1 MTSERTMKATIESAG
16 GVASR
21 VRIGNHELTFDQ
33 PAPVPGGEDHGPSPL
48 DVMAFAVG
56 ACAHYYA
63 AAFLFGRK
71 LSADGLRVEVEYD
84 KVRDPVPR
92 IGRLSMRVILPSSVP
107 PQHHQ
112 GIERAVR
119 HCPAYGTL
127 THPPEVVLE
136 IEHEPV
142 RASTPAA

>member
-1 MTSERTMKATIESAG
+1 
-16 GVASR
+16 
-21 VRIGNHELTFDQ
+21 
-33 PAPVPGGEDHGPSPL
+33 
-48 DVMAFAVG
+48 MAFAVG

-71 LSADGLRVEVEYD
+71 LSTEGLRVEVDFD

-92 IGRLSMRVILPSSVP
+92 IGRLSMRVVLPSSVP
-107 PQHHQ
+107 AQHHA

-136 IEHEPV
+136 IAAEPAA
-142 RASTPAA
+142 ASTPAA

>member
-1 MTSERTMKATIESAG
+1 MKATIVSAG

-21 VRIGNHELTFDQ
+21 VRIGSHELTFDQ
-33 PAPVPGGEDHGPSPL
+33 PVPVPGGEDEGPSPL
-48 DVMAFAVG
+48 DVMGVAVG

-71 LSADGLRVEVEYD
+71 LSAEGVRVEVEFD

-92 IGRLSMRVILPSSVP
+92 IGRLSMRVVLPSSVP
-107 PQHHQ
+107 PEYHQ

-127 THPPEVVLE
+127 KHPPEVVLE
-136 IEHEPV
+136 IE
-142 RASTPAA
+142 ASPERLASETPAA